1 MKLIKSQLKHSSVF
15 VAGARPFILWVCGFA
30 LAYACMLRPLIFDI
44 AMLSGSSFY
53 MPELDD
59 ELLSTALFGLLGLGG
74 LRTFEKS
81 KKVARER
88 LIMQPSNMIQVSNT
102 MALPPKVFHSL
113 VVRRVSDLQVQRQR
127 KVGVVVNP
135 FVDKEMGKKKK

>member
-1 MKLIKSQLKHSSVF
+1 MDIGKILEIGGGIIDRFVPNAEENRKAQAQFKTTIISNEHEIQKAQIEVNNTSAKHSSVF

-81 KKVARER
+81 KKVARE
-88 LIMQPSNMIQVSNT
+88 
-102 MALPPKVFHSL
+102 SL
-113 VVRRVSDLQVQRQR
+113 
-127 KVGVVVNP
+127 
-135 FVDKEMGKKKK
+135 

>member
-1 MKLIKSQLKHSSVF
+1 MLDIGLGKLLELGGGIIDKFIPNAEANRKAKAELEATIKLNTHEIQKAQIEVNKESAKHSSVF

-81 KKVARER
+81 KKVARE
-88 LIMQPSNMIQVSNT
+88 
-102 MALPPKVFHSL
+102 SL
-113 VVRRVSDLQVQRQR
+113 
-127 KVGVVVNP
+127 
-135 FVDKEMGKKKK
+135 

>member
-1 MKLIKSQLKHSSVF
+1 MDIGKILEIGGGIIDRFVPNAEENRKAQAQFKTTIISNEHEIQKAQIEVNNTSAKHSSVF

-59 ELLSTALFGLLGLGG
+59 ELLSTALFGLLGLGS

-88 LIMQPSNMIQVSNT
+88 L
-102 MALPPKVFHSL
+102 
-113 VVRRVSDLQVQRQR
+113 
-127 KVGVVVNP
+127 
-135 FVDKEMGKKKK
+135 

>member
-1 MKLIKSQLKHSSVF
+1 MDIGKILEIGGGIIDRFVPNAEANRKAKAQLETTIISNEHEIQKAQIEVNNTSAKHSSVF

-30 LAYACMLRPLIFDI
+30 IVYACILRPLIFDI

-88 LIMQPSNMIQVSNT
+88 L
-102 MALPPKVFHSL
+102 
-113 VVRRVSDLQVQRQR
+113 
-127 KVGVVVNP
+127 
-135 FVDKEMGKKKK
+135 

>member
-1 MKLIKSQLKHSSVF
+1 MDIGKILEIGGGIIDRFVPNAEANRKAQAQFKTTIISNEHEIQKAQIEVNNTSAKHSSVF

-30 LAYACMLRPLIFDI
+30 IAYACILRPLMFDI

-53 MPELDD
+53 MPKLDD

-81 KKVARER
+81 KKVARE
-88 LIMQPSNMIQVSNT
+88 
-102 MALPPKVFHSL
+102 SL
-113 VVRRVSDLQVQRQR
+113 
-127 KVGVVVNP
+127 
-135 FVDKEMGKKKK
+135 

>member
-1 MKLIKSQLKHSSVF
+1 MLDIGLGKLLELGGGIINKFIDNADDKRKAQAEFEAIVRLNSHEIQKEQIAVNKESAKHSSVF

-81 KKVARER
+81 KKVARE
-88 LIMQPSNMIQVSNT
+88 
-102 MALPPKVFHSL
+102 SL
-113 VVRRVSDLQVQRQR
+113 
-127 KVGVVVNP
+127 
-135 FVDKEMGKKKK
+135 